1 MKWGPFDMTCRPIT
15 ILVVADNAMVRHI
28 ASTAFEA
35 IGCLVLEAE
44 DGSGALA
51 RLAAHPEV
59 ALLFANQDIPDMGGR
74 ELAAAARALR
84 PELKVVVTTDAPGE
98 APPSD
103 DLPFVPKP
111 WTIASLKALVQPMI
125 RRTADEAHFGWPS
138 GLKP

>member
-1 MKWGPFDMTCRPIT
+1 MTCRPIT

-28 ASTAFEA
+28 AATAFEA
-35 IGCLVLEAE
+35 LGCLVLEAG

-59 ALLFANQDIPDMGGR
+59 ALLFANQDIPDMDGR

-84 PELKVVVTTDAPGE
+84 PELKVVVTTDTPGE

-125 RRTADEAHFGWPS
+125 RRAADEARLGRPG
-138 GLKP
+138 GLKL